1 MICADTCR
9 DYQERVHSRE
19 TPPCHRR

>member
-9 DYQERVHSRE
+9 DYERVHSRE